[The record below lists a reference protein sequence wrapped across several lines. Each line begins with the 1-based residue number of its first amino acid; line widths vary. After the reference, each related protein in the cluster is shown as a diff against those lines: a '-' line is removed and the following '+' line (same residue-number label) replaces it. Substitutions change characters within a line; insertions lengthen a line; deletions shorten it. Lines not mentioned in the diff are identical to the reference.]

1 VPTAKPDATVTF
13 PAGVPNSPRIALFT
27 RVTPGRKAIVSSVG
41 VVPAREMRK
50 DLTFDPKSEN
60 PIPMAARKSPKTSLN
75 LRKALGASEETSQ
88 QLLSLYIPDKD
99 SEGRKFGAQRK
110 WILEAAEIL
119 TVIGGGV
126 TIMPAVE
133 GGWLNAEGKTIW
145 EHPVV
150 VYSYVKPGPFLEE
163 LPRLR
168 RFLHRLGRD
177 TNQGEV
183 VVEFDG
189 RFYRITKFDA
199 A

>member
-1 VPTAKPDATVTF
+1 
-13 PAGVPNSPRIALFT
+13 
-27 RVTPGRKAIVSSVG
+27 
-41 VVPAREMRK
+41 M
-50 DLTFDPKSEN
+50 
-60 PIPMAARKSPKTSLN
+60 N

-99 SEGRKFGAQRK
+99 SKGRKFGAQRK

-150 VYSYVKPGPFLEE
+150 VYC
-163 LPRLR
+163 
-168 RFLHRLGRD
+168 
-177 TNQGEV
+177 
-183 VVEFDG
+183 
-189 RFYRITKFDA
+189 
-199 A
+199 

>member
-1 VPTAKPDATVTF
+1 
-13 PAGVPNSPRIALFT
+13 
-27 RVTPGRKAIVSSVG
+27 
-41 VVPAREMRK
+41 
-50 DLTFDPKSEN
+50 
-60 PIPMAARKSPKTSLN
+60 
-75 LRKALGASEETSQ
+75 
-88 QLLSLYIPDKD
+88 
-99 SEGRKFGAQRK
+99 
-110 WILEAAEIL
+110 
-119 TVIGGGV
+119 
-126 TIMPAVE
+126 
-133 GGWLNAEGKTIW
+133 
-145 EHPVV
+145 VV

>member
-1 VPTAKPDATVTF
+1 M
-13 PAGVPNSPRIALFT
+13 
-27 RVTPGRKAIVSSVG
+27 TPKV
-41 VVPAREMRK
+41 K
-50 DLTFDPKSEN
+50 N
-60 PIPMAARKSPKTSLN
+60 PIPMAAHKRPKTSLN

-99 SEGRKFGAQRK
+99 REGRGFGAQRK
-110 WILEAAEIL
+110 WILEAAGIL
-119 TVIGGGV
+119 TMIGGGV

-150 VYSYVKPGPFLEE
+150 VYCYVRPGPFLEE

-168 RFLHRLGRD
+168 QFLHRLGRD